1 MKIGKEK
8 IKGLVQR
15 NIASG
20 LAYYW
25 LPTPKERAA
34 GWSGFALGQDL
45 AAAITGAKQRNEDVD
60 AWKNGAASPRAIKKY
75 VKASTFDALLDRYER
90 EKLVTMA
97 ASTQRVDATAIRR
110 LREWAGDQPLAWI
123 TRTRVKALRDAMMK
137 HAVLNGPGHAPAF
150 HTLTTLRKVFT
161 WGIDELDLAMANPA
175 ERFGLAM
182 PAPREQVWE
191 SDARTLFSE
200 AATAAGWHSVGFAV
214 RLGAYYAQREA
225 DILGL
230 TRASWREVSLRQ
242 LGMNDQMYEALKSDH
257 GPDAGKVMGLYVKQ
271 GKTNR
276 WVGVPVEGQMRDEIE
291 ATIAAATERAKNG
304 NGKLAQLAAARLVSH
319 DKTGQPWRQREF
331 IERVSDVRAAAA
343 ELARKQGND
352 ELAERISD
360 LEFRDLRR
368 TCVVTMGE
376 LGMDD
381 AAISAITGHKLETIK
396 RILET
401 YMPRT
406 EVMAARGVIARI
418 GPRPAPPATAR
429 EA

>member
-1 MKIGKEK
+1 MKVGKES
-8 IKGLVQR
+8 IRGLTQKNTAGGIR
-15 NIASG
+15 
-20 LAYYW
+20 YYW
-25 LPTPKERAA
+25 EPTPTQRKA
-34 GWSGFALGQDL
+34 GWKTITLAPDL
-45 AAAITGAKQRNEDVD
+45 AGAITAANARNLEIET
-60 AWKNGAASPRAIKKY
+60 WKNGGASPRLVKRY
-75 VKASTFDALLDRYER
+75 VKAQTFGAILDRYER

-97 ASTQRVDATAIRR
+97 ASTRRVDATAIRR
-110 LREWAGDQPLAWI
+110 LREWAGDQPIAWI
-123 TRTRVKALRDAMMK
+123 TRARVKALRDAMMK

-150 HTLTTLRKVFT
+150 HTLTTLRKIFT
-161 WGIDELDLAMANPA
+161 WAIDELELGIANPA

-182 PAPREQVWE
+182 PAPRDQVWE
-191 SDARTLFSE
+191 TDARELFSK

-242 LGMNDQMYEALKSDH
+242 LGMNEQMYEALKSDH

-276 WVGVPVEGQMRDEIE
+276 WVGVPVEGTMRDEIE
-291 ATIAAATERAKNG
+291 ATIAAATERAKAG
-304 NGKLAQLAAARLVSH
+304 DSKLAQLAAARLVAH
-319 DKTGQPWRQREF
+319 DRTGKPWRQREF

-343 ELARKQGND
+343 ELARNQGNED
-352 ELAERISD
+352 LATRIAD

-406 EVMAARGVIARI
+406 EAMAARGVVARI
-418 GPRPAPPATAR
+418 GPKVQAAAKQ
-429 EA
+429 EAS